1 MRNNPAHEN
10 IELEV
15 SDFGPIVE
23 AKLDLRP
30 LTVFVGPGNTG
41 KSYLAILIYALQRY
55 FSGLARPYGRRG
67 SFRNFWG
74 GWGPDLEMLSEEF
87 KTALVEM
94 AKHWTSTGDTTS
106 ERDRIVIPAP
116 VLDFIRSG
124 LDEQGGGIGNEIG
137 RAFGSADNIGSLVR
151 KESRKGAH
159 VVFRRRDSKDPVP
172 VEQRLVLRA
181 NRAEFS
187 TAIPTGNQI
196 QVDPTKNRVVA
207 EYLDRMALML
217 PGDQQIRDGRF
228 EYYVVPQLIETL
240 TRVTLRHVVGPL
252 QLPAFY
258 LPADRTGVMHAHGAI
273 VSAVL
278 GSAPMAGL
286 RPAARTSLL
295 SGVLSDFLQQLIELD
310 QPRRKRAK
318 RARGLDKRI
327 EKAILGGSINVERS
341 ELIDYPHFTYRPE
354 GWKQHLP
361 LMRASSMVSE
371 LAPVV
376 LYLRYMVGRNS
387 VLIIEEPESH
397 LHPGMQVEFTRQLA
411 AMVRS
416 GIRVIVTTHS
426 EWVLEELSNLV
437 LASKVSKKRRKGLS
451 SGSVALAPSEVG
463 AWLFQHK
470 KRPRGSV
477 VTELKLERSGLYSSS
492 FDSVAAETHNE
503 WARISDL
510 IEGGA

>member
-1 MRNNPAHEN
+1 MRNNPAHNN

-30 LTVFVGPGNTG
+30 LTVFVGPSNTG

-55 FSGLARPYGRRG
+55 FSDLAHPYGLHR
-67 SFRNFWG
+67 SFRSFWG
-74 GWGPDLEMLSEEF
+74 VSGPDFEMLPEEC

-94 AKHWTSTGDTTS
+94 AEHQTSTGNTTP
-106 ERDRIVIPAP
+106 ERSRIAIPAP
-116 VLDFIRSG
+116 VLDVIRSRF
-124 LDEQGGGIGNEIG
+124 DEQGSEIGNEIG
-137 RAFGSADNIGSLVR
+137 RAFGSTNTISSLIR
-151 KESRKGAH
+151 KGSRKAAEI
-159 VVFRRRDSKDPVP
+159 VFRRRHSKDLVP

-196 QVDPTKNRVVA
+196 QIDPTKNRVVA
-207 EYLDRMALML
+207 RYLEQMALML
-217 PGDQQIRDGRF
+217 ADDQQVRDRSF
-228 EYYVVPQLIETL
+228 ERYVFSRLIQTL
-240 TRVTLRHVVGPL
+240 ARVTVRHVVGPL

-258 LPADRTGVMHAHGAI
+258 LPADRTGVMHAHSAV

-286 RPAARTSLL
+286 RPTARTSLL

-310 QPRRKRAK
+310 RPPHKRAQ
-318 RARGLDKRI
+318 RAQGLDKRI
-327 EKAILGGSINVERS
+327 EKSILGGSINVERS
-341 ELIDYPHFTYRPE
+341 KLIDYPHFTYRPE

-397 LHPGMQVEFTRQLA
+397 LHPEMQVKFTRQLA

-451 SGSVALAPSEVG
+451 SGSVALAPNEVG
-463 AWLFQHK
+463 AWLFQQK

-477 VTELKLERSGLYSSS
+477 VTELELERSGLYSSS
-492 FDSVAAETHNE
+492 FDSVAAATHNE
-503 WARISDL
+503 WARIADL

>member
-1 MRNNPAHEN
+1 MRNNPAHNN

-30 LTVFVGPGNTG
+30 LTVFVGPSNTG

-55 FSGLARPYGRRG
+55 FSDLARPYGRRL
-67 SFRNFWG
+67 SFRSFWG
-74 GWGPDLEMLSEEF
+74 GWGPDLEMLPEECR
-87 KTALVEM
+87 TALVEM
-94 AKHWTSTGDTTS
+94 AKYRTAPEETSP

-116 VLDFIRSG
+116 VLEFIRSR
-124 LDEQGGGIGNEIG
+124 LDEQGGEIGKEIG
-137 RAFGSADNIGSLVR
+137 RAFGSTDKISSLVR
-151 KESRKGAH
+151 KGSRKGAQ

-172 VEQRLVLRA
+172 VEQRLVLRR

-187 TAIPTGNQI
+187 TAVPAGNRI
-196 QVDPTKNRVVA
+196 QVDRTKNRVVA
-207 EYLDRMALML
+207 DYLDRMAVML
-217 PGDQQIRDGRF
+217 ADDQQVRDRSF
-228 EYYVVPQLIETL
+228 EHYVVPRLIEYLARFTL
-240 TRVTLRHVVGPL
+240 GHVVGPL

-258 LPADRTGVMHAHGAI
+258 LPADRIGVMHAHSAV

-278 GSAPMAGL
+278 GNAPMAGL

-310 QPRRKRAK
+310 RPPYRRRRRAQE
-318 RARGLDKRI
+318 LDKRI
-327 EKAILGGSINVERS
+327 EKSILGGSINVERS
-341 ELIDYPHFTYRPE
+341 KLIDYPHFTYRPE

-397 LHPGMQVEFTRQLA
+397 LHPEMQVEFTRQLA
-411 AMVRS
+411 AMVHS
-416 GIRVIVTTHS
+416 GMRVIVTTHS

-437 LASKVSKKRRKGLS
+437 LASKVSKEHRKGLS
-451 SGSVALAPSEVG
+451 SGSVALAPNEVG
-463 AWLFQHK
+463 AWLFQQK

-477 VTELKLERSGLYSSS
+477 VTELELERSGLYSSS
-492 FDSVAAETHNE
+492 FDSVAAATHNE
-503 WARISDL
+503 WARIADL